1 MGRPMRF
8 ILKKRM
14 RSNSGILFVLL
25 FAFAGVICPR
35 SCYSQIYDFESYTVR
50 QGLLSNGVTTLYQ
63 DSYGYLWIGT
73 TDGLS
78 VYDGRSFRNYT
89 TVNGLASSWVNCI
102 LEDRGRVGTIWIG
115 TLGGGISRFANG
127 VFTSY
132 RVGNDG
138 WTNRVNSISQSRDG
152 TLFCA
157 TDEGIYSLKKGVSSL
172 IAAKLSGDSFAQV
185 VCVSDSL
192 VLLDS
197 NGNLFSYNLSSGAIH
212 KLRDKWVK
220 GADVSTFTIGRD
232 KKLWV
237 ALTNGTLVDYS
248 DGTAMRQFAKSPVNV
263 LFDDNHGNLW
273 EGRMDGVYE
282 FRKESRSRL
291 LSPVHLTQSNGLPDN
306 EVTAGLCDSEGD
318 IWLAVGAGGLCK
330 LADENICAFDTKT
343 PNVSI
348 DNSQAAGDGN
358 GHLWAIGVNGL
369 LEIWRDHLGVVESHL
384 HTFKELEMPHPEY
397 SLRITNGS
405 QLWLCSDRGNFH
417 RFEIRTRPDKA
428 SQLRREGEYRIG
440 KLFRSDQFLCFYVD
454 SRGRIWYSQNK
465 LGLLV
470 LDTRD
475 QDLEDRVRIISA
487 GLPDNSIRAICED
500 SYGNFWLGGYIGGIA
515 EFRHPFR
522 KDSWVHL
529 YTKAN
534 GLPDDAIRAIT
545 QDSRGN
551 LWIGTRFGGLAIMHG
566 GKFEDVSVEDGLVSN
581 GVWAIARDGNKGMLV
596 GTKLGLQRLAGSNR
610 LDMMFH
616 TLSGRV
622 PVYSVGTSLSDLRW
636 ISSRVIT
643 TVTDLSVGPNPEPPP
658 FVRITRFLVNG
669 QPLQVETNLRLSHDR
684 NTITF
689 VFGGISLRE
698 GADLSYRFML
708 LGVDNRWRYAPA
720 AHAVTY
726 VSLKPGDYTFRVK
739 AVEPSGL
746 QSANPAAVSFV
757 IIPPYWQRWWFILAV
772 SIAGMS
778 LIYFSIKLKVSRLL
792 EIERM
797 RSRIA
802 TDLHDDIGS
811 GLTRIAVLAE
821 VAARQTGSKT
831 GEQAKVNSAN
841 SPDNG
846 YSAHNIVER
855 IGLNAR
861 DLVDS
866 MSDVVWSVDPKNMTV
881 GDLLKR
887 LQTFAYEISEART
900 ISVDFVVDEKIK
912 VMRVAPEILRAM
924 LLVAKEALNNSV
936 KYSKCRTICI
946 GIKSI
951 DKSIELKLSDNGCGF
966 DMKYHRT
973 GHGLENMRNRTEK
986 IGGSFSIKSY
996 PSEGTVIEVVIPLRT

>member
-8 ILKKRM
+8 VLKKTV
-14 RSNSGILFVLL
+14 RSNSGILFMLL
-25 FAFAGVICPR
+25 FAFIGVICPR
-35 SCYSQIYDFESYTVR
+35 SCYSQIYNFESYTVR
-50 QGLLSNGVTTLYQ
+50 QGLLSNGVTTLFQ
-63 DSYGYLWIGT
+63 DSYGDLWIGT

-78 VYDGRSFRNYT
+78 IYDGRSFRNFT
-89 TVNGLASSWVNCI
+89 TANGLASSWVNCI
-102 LEDRGRVGTIWIG
+102 LEDRRKVGRMWIG
-115 TLGGGISRFANG
+115 TLGGGISRFDNG
-127 VFTSY
+127 AFTNY
-132 RVGNDG
+132 KIGNDD
-138 WTNRVNSISQSRDG
+138 WTDRINSISQSGNG

-157 TDEGIYSLKKGVSSL
+157 TDEGIYSLRKGVSSVV
-172 IAAKLSGDSFAQV
+172 AAKLSRVSFAEL

-192 VLLDS
+192 VLLDG
-197 NGNLFSYNLSSGAIH
+197 NGSLLSYNLSSDAVH
-212 KLRDKWVK
+212 KLRDKWINE
-220 GADVSTFTIGRD
+220 ANVSTFAFGPD
-232 KKLWV
+232 NKLWV
-237 ALTNGTLVDYS
+237 ALTNGTLVDYT
-248 DGTAMRQFAKSPVNV
+248 DGTAVPRLDNSPVNA
-263 LFDDNHGNLW
+263 LFNDDHGNLW

-282 FRKESRSRL
+282 FRKESPGRL
-291 LSPVHLTQSNGLPDN
+291 LSPVHLTQANGLPDN
-306 EVTAGLCDSEGD
+306 DVTVGLCDSEGD
-318 IWLAVGAGGLCK
+318 IWLAVGSGGLCK
-330 LADENICAFDTKT
+330 LADENICAFDSKT

-348 DNSQAAGDGN
+348 DNSQVASDSN
-358 GHLWAIGVNGL
+358 GHIWAIGTKGL
-369 LEIWRDHLGVVESHL
+369 LEMWRDHLGLVQSHL
-384 HTFKELEMPHPEY
+384 HFFKELGMPDPEY
-397 SLRITNGS
+397 SLRITEGS
-405 QLWLCSDRGNFH
+405 QLWLCSVRGNFC
-417 RFEIRTRPDKA
+417 RFKIKSYPDRP
-428 SQLRREGEYRIG
+428 SQLTQEGEYRVG
-440 KLFRSDQFLCFYVD
+440 KLFRPDQFLCFYVD
-454 SRGRIWYSQNK
+454 RRNRIWYSQNK
-465 LGLLV
+465 FGLLV
-470 LDTRD
+470 LDTRNRD
-475 QDLEDRVRIISA
+475 PKDRVRVVSA
-487 GLPDNSIRAICED
+487 GLPDNSIRAIYED
-500 SYGNFWLGGYIGGIA
+500 SDGNFWFGGYIGGIA

-522 KDSWVHL
+522 KDSSVVL
-529 YTKAN
+529 YTKAD
-534 GLPDDAIRAIT
+534 GLPDDAVRAIT
-545 QDSRGN
+545 QDNRGN
-551 LWIGTRFGGLAIMHG
+551 MWIGTRFGGLAIMHD
-566 GKFEDVSVEDGLVSN
+566 GKFEDVSTKDGLVSD

-596 GTKLGLQRLAGSNR
+596 GTQLGLQRLVGSDR
-610 LDMMFH
+610 HDMMFH

-622 PVYSVGTSLSDLRW
+622 PVYSVGTCLSDLRW
-636 ISSRVIT
+636 ISTREVT

-669 QPLQVETNLRLSHDR
+669 EPLQVEKNLRLSHDR

-689 VFGGISLRE
+689 VFAGISLRVGE
-698 GADLSYRFML
+698 ELSYRFML
-708 LGVDNRWRYAPA
+708 LGVDNRWRYAPT

-746 QSANPAAVSFV
+746 QSANPATVSFV

-778 LIYFSIKLKVSRLL
+778 LIYFSIKLKVARLL
-792 EIERM
+792 DIERM

-821 VAARQTGSKT
+821 VAARQTG
-831 GEQAKVNSAN
+831 EQAGAN
-841 SPDNG
+841 SGNGPDNG

-861 DLVDS
+861 ELVDS

-887 LQTFAYEISEART
+887 LQTFAYEIAEAKT
-900 ISVDFVVDEKIK
+900 ISIDFVVDEKIK
-912 VMRVAPEILRAM
+912 VMRVDPEILRAM

-946 GIKSI
+946 GIKSV

-986 IGGSFSIKSY
+986 IGGSFSLKSY